1 MGGVGQKTNPVIMS
15 RWTFDHLPTELH
27 RVVAAEM
34 LEAGRLVI
42 VSDTLSITSTHK
54 DFAKNGAEGALS
66 GAGGA

>member
-54 DFAKNGAEGALS
+54 DFAKNGVDGALS
-66 GAGGA
+66 GTGGA